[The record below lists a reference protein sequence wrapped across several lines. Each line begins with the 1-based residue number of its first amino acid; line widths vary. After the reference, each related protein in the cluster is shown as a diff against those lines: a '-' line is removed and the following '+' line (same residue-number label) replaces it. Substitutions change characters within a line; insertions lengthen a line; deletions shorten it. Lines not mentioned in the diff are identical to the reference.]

1 MGYYD
6 NDGNYIPTDDE
17 EFLNGDVPIRSEEEE
32 QYILEHELEEDAAEA
47 DSLSRENED
56 DDQDSDDQEDEDIID
71 DLLILSML
79 DSKK

>member
-1 MGYYD
+1 MGYDD

-17 EFLNGDVPIRSEEEE
+17 EFRNGDVPIRSEEEE

-47 DSLSRENED
+47 DFLSQENED

>member
-6 NDGNYIPTDDE
+6 DDGNYIPNDDE
-17 EFLNGDVPIRSEEEE
+17 EFLNGDIPIPSEEEE
-32 QYILEHELEEDAAEA
+32 QYKIEHDLWEDVAEEDF
-47 DSLSRENED
+47 LSRENED

-79 DSKK
+79 DSRK